1 MDVEVV
7 TSAPPRWLGQQ
18 LGSPLS
24 VVRLPASC
32 RWLAVLGA
40 RAAVV
45 WIVEAFFFLEGLGIE
60 GGASPGTVFISGG
73 VLTCAWW
80 AESAGPCRC

>member
-1 MDVEVV
+1 M
-7 TSAPPRWLGQQ
+7 
-18 LGSPLS
+18 S

-60 GGASPGTVFISGG
+60 GSASPGTVFISGG
-73 VLTCAWW
+73 FLTCAWW
-80 AESAGPCRC
+80 AESAGLCRCGRRCHRKQSFSYLEYKKTR